1 MRHSAK
7 LLAWVLAAAVIGCG
21 VSMPARAAGKI
32 GVVLMHGK
40 DGSASARGAI
50 GPLIRKMKAA
60 GLLVAAPDMP
70 WSRRRFLAKDY
81 DGSMREI
88 DAAVARLKHEGA
100 TRIVVAGM
108 SMGANAALGY
118 GARRSGLAGI
128 AAIAPGHVP
137 ELAGFQRRIHN
148 DYRRA
153 KAMVDAGK
161 GNAFGSFLDINQGRT
176 KHVRVKARIYL
187 SWFDPHGPAVIPK
200 NAAHLKPGTPLL
212 WVVGRRDRMYA
223 RGKAYAFA
231 RAPANPKSAYIVVR
245 GGHMKTPTFAADRIV
260 RWVKGL

>member
-1 MRHSAK
+1 MRRGAK
-7 LLAWVLAAAVIGCG
+7 LLAWVLVAAVVGCG
-21 VSMPARAAGKI
+21 ALMPARAADKI

-40 DGSASARGAI
+40 DGSAGGPI
-50 GPLIRKMKAA
+50 GPLIRKLKAA
-60 GLLVAAPDMP
+60 GVVVVAPDMP

-81 DGSMREI
+81 DGSMKEI
-88 DAAVARLKHEGA
+88 DAAVARLKHSGA
-100 TRIVVAGM
+100 TMIVVAGM

-137 ELAGFQRRIHN
+137 ELEGFQRRLHH

-161 GNAFGSFLDINQGRT
+161 GDAFGSFLDVNQKKT
-176 KHVRVKARIYL
+176 LHVRVKARIYL
-187 SWFDPHGPAVIPK
+187 SWFDPNGPAVMPK

-212 WVVGRRDRMYA
+212 WVVGRKDRMYT

-245 GGHMKTPTFAADRIV
+245 GGHMKTPTFAADQIV
-260 RWVKGL
+260 HWIKRL